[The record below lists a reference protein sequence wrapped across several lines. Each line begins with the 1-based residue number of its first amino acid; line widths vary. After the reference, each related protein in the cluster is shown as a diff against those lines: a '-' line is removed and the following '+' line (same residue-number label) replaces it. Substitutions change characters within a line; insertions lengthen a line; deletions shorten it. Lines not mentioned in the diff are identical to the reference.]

1 MKHPLREFLEAG
13 ELSESRVSG
22 ASEALLV
29 TLRQTGAV
37 TRERAGRGWKLVLHN
52 PEALRAVLAAQA
64 PGILEAANPVL
75 GPKAQAV
82 SRSRDAHTAGAGE
95 ADLVL
100 LKAKPGVV
108 IQGPEG
114 QQIDVGEM
122 TRLAGAFSFVLKNE
136 NDWTLL
142 GAPSATVAT
151 VENSE
156 CFLRSDSLGV
166 EVDVWIYTHG
176 RLSRRLLAWLA
187 ELAKGGGTLVHLG
200 DYDPVGLDEY
210 RRLRDGWGSRVRL
223 HLPDRL
229 EDLFRTRSS
238 RSILQRPKNQELL
251 GRLQAIEASLP
262 ADAKEVLRLIRLYGA
277 GLEQEVLVGPNAV
290 HRLSKSRFIAANQ
303 CQLRLWNQ
311 SYRPELATPP
321 DPDTQARMDAG
332 REVGE
337 LARSRFP
344 GVLVEAD
351 HRHPEEALAE
361 TARLLADPSVQAIHE
376 AAFLHDEA
384 LIRVDSL
391 VRQGDAWD
399 VVETKSVVEG
409 KDVHVLDACFQH
421 WIAAKA
427 GLKVRKA
434 FVMVLDREYQFP
446 GGQLDLE
453 RLFLQ
458 EDVTNQALLMAGDL
472 ESQLGKAKATINK
485 DVPPEVLP
493 GKHCLEPYEC
503 PFKAYCTR
511 DWPEVPDPVEWLP
524 RVGEKTAMVLRAQGR
539 HRMSDMPL
547 TDLNK
552 HQLRVRECHEQNRTW
567 VAPGLGLALSGLV
580 QPSHYL
586 DFETY
591 AAPIPVIA
599 NSRAYEPVPVQWSCH
614 TINLSGELV
623 HREFLADGFGDPRME
638 FAESLIVAVEE
649 VGSIYVYSHYEKT
662 ILEKLAVA
670 LPSRAGAIHG
680 VIARLVDLL
689 PIVKANVYCPAFKG
703 SYSIKK
709 VLPALVDGFSYDH
722 LMVQDGV
729 MAMVA
734 FRAMLDE
741 SDPGVRAGLRKDL
754 LDYCGQDTL
763 AMVRV
768 HQALKG
774 LVIA

>member
-351 HRHPEEALAE
+351 HRHPEEALRDAAWILAAPLDRWPLLYQLCAWPANFPRWLRHPWEGLTEDGVEMRNPRRGATHSRPAE
-361 TARLLADPSVQAIHE
+361 TRDAQKVRAFFDLVEVLGIHPVRVQGMLGNISSSRYQRWRNQPATRFPLESYRRMEAFLRLWDCLLAFFNEQS
-376 AAFLHDEA
+376 
-384 LIRVDSL
+384 
-391 VRQGDAWD
+391 
-399 VVETKSVVEG
+399 
-409 KDVHVLDACFQH
+409 
-421 WIAAKA
+421 IAQEWVIKPNRNPIFA
-427 GLKVRKA
+427 GL
-434 FVMVLDREYQFP
+434 
-446 GGQLDLE
+446 
-453 RLFLQ
+453 
-458 EDVTNQALLMAGDL
+458 
-472 ESQLGKAKATINK
+472 
-485 DVPPEVLP
+485 
-493 GKHCLEPYEC
+493 
-503 PFKAYCTR
+503 
-511 DWPEVPDPVEWLP
+511 
-524 RVGEKTAMVLRAQGR
+524 
-539 HRMSDMPL
+539 
-547 TDLNK
+547 
-552 HQLRVRECHEQNRTW
+552 
-567 VAPGLGLALSGLV
+567 APIDALSGPGTLNKIEA
-580 QPSHYL
+580 S
-586 DFETY
+586 
-591 AAPIPVIA
+591 I
-599 NSRAYEPVPVQWSCH
+599 SM
-614 TINLSGELV
+614 
-623 HREFLADGFGDPRME
+623 FG
-638 FAESLIVAVEE
+638 
-649 VGSIYVYSHYEKT
+649 
-662 ILEKLAVA
+662 
-670 LPSRAGAIHG
+670 GA
-680 VIARLVDLL
+680 
-689 PIVKANVYCPAFKG
+689 
-703 SYSIKK
+703 
-709 VLPALVDGFSYDH
+709 
-722 LMVQDGV
+722 
-729 MAMVA
+729 
-734 FRAMLDE
+734 
-741 SDPGVRAGLRKDL
+741 
-754 LDYCGQDTL
+754 T
-763 AMVRV
+763 
-768 HQALKG
+768 QAQTE
-774 LVIA
+774 